1 MTKHKHHREPRPEGT
16 PAPEGTMSDT
26 DAQDQG
32 KEATPDI
39 TEQGPGEEARSDA
52 AAQSGTDGEPQAG
65 EEDQD
70 EGTAPESGASN
81 CGCLGDD
88 SGASS
93 FCVAAGKC
101 TGNLYRAVA
110 DKSSRLVHFIEGASK
125 SVADEAAMVARRVGN
140 LFKTV
145 KKDTQLTHWEM
156 KRRDDFARL
165 GEELFHRKE
174 AELEKLLPDEDF
186 KELLAQVRAD
196 EERIRNIE
204 NEKVVQHKYMR
215 EATVY
220 GHATTQL
227 KNPDPRI
234 RRAALRILARL
245 GRSEAIIKIT
255 PLLRDP
261 DAEVRTRARETIQK
275 LSELEGA
282 GGAGQESTE
291 EQDHDRSGDE
301 HTIQPGDQQP
311 GGAAEQPG
319 RQPAEQ
325 PGQPEQHG
333 EQPKEQHEQPEQR
346 GEQPKE
352 EHHD

>member
-1 MTKHKHHREPRPEGT
+1 MKKHKDHGESQPEET
-16 PAPEGTMSDT
+16 PGQEEAQSDT
-26 DAQDQG
+26 GAQDQKAG
-32 KEATPDI
+32 AKPDTDEQEQKEEASDAKVQTQAEDATPGGG
-39 TEQGPGEEARSDA
+39 GP
-52 AAQSGTDGEPQAG
+52 
-65 EEDQD
+65 
-70 EGTAPESGASN
+70 N

-88 SGASS
+88 SGGSS

-101 TGNLYRAVA
+101 TGNLYRTMA
-110 DKSSRLVHFIEGASK
+110 DKTSRLVHFLEGASK
-125 SVADEAAMVARRVGN
+125 SVSDEAGMVYRRVGN

-165 GEELFHRKE
+165 GEELFRRRE

-186 KELLAQVRAD
+186 KELMDQVRAD
-196 EERIRNIE
+196 EEHIRGIE

-234 RRAALRILARL
+234 RRAALRILTRL
-245 GRSEAIIKIT
+245 GRTEAIIKIT

-261 DAEVRTRARETIQK
+261 DAEVRTRAGEAIQK
-275 LSELEGA
+275 LSDMAQEA
-282 GGAGQESTE
+282 GTGQESTE
-291 EQDHDRSGDE
+291 EQDYDRSGNE
-301 HTIQPGDQQP
+301 HTQPGNQQP
-311 GGAAEQPG
+311 GGAAEQ
-319 RQPAEQ
+319 
-325 PGQPEQHG
+325 H
-333 EQPKEQHEQPEQR
+333 